1 MVQKIV
7 TLLDKMSEW
16 QLKRVYRFC
25 KYVYIHK

>member
-7 TLLDKMSEW
+7 TLLNRMSEG
-16 QLKRVYRFC
+16 QLKRVYRFA